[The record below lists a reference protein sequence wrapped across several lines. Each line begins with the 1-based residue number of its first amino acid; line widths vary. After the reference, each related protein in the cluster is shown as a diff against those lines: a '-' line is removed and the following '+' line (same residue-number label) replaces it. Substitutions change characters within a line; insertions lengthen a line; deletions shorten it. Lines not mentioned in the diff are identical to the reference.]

1 MTDQMIPGEIIPGD
15 ADDNILTGGAGPDT
29 LNGEGGNDTLTGG
42 LGDDELNGGEGV
54 DTAAFDDID
63 VPVTVALA
71 ADGSGTATRE
81 TGFSVSFEDVAVEPL
96 ADVEF
101 LTEALGG
108 NLYFNVHT
116 NDFNGGEIR
125 GQLDNLVSDTTD
137 GAVRTIVLGAE
148 LDAAQELG
156 PTSDSEATGEA
167 QVMITV
173 NNDTGVIT
181 YSTDLYITG
190 LATSDLLPVA
200 IFSAVHLHNAPRGA
214 NGPVVLDVI
223 QDAGGDVE
231 GNALIAS
238 ADTGDGNVFAEVTET
253 DTLTGIENITGS
265 NDNDEI
271 IASGGAPNV
280 LLGLA
285 GDDIL
290 AGGGGTDII
299 DGGEGNDTNSF
310 ANINAAAASPEGTG
324 VTVSLNADGSGTA
337 QYIAPNGNEI
347 NEEFAGIEN
356 IIGSNNND
364 EIIATGG
371 APNNIDGGAGD
382 DFIAG
387 GGGTD
392 VLSGGEGVDT
402 NSFSTIGVGVVANLG
417 SGSASYQTGGGTT
430 IFENFSGF
438 ENLDGSAQDDQL
450 FGDGGDNVLT
460 GNDGDDL
467 LSGRGGA
474 DTLEGGAGDDILQGG
489 GGNDVLDGGDGIDTA
504 DFRDINVN
512 AESPVGT
519 GVTAD
524 LSAGEAGYVAPSG
537 AAITDQ
543 ITNVEN
549 LTGSQNNDNLTGDD
563 GANVIAGGA
572 GDDVIN
578 GGAGNDV
585 LRGDALG
592 EGEAIT
598 VTVENLQGE
607 GGTFLTPLWFGFHDG
622 ANFDLFNAG
631 EAASLGLERLAED
644 GSVEGIA
651 AEFNQQAGENG
662 VDATIIGGS
671 GAPGPIDPGE
681 TASFSLNVDPNAVG
695 EGFFTWAT
703 MVIPSNDAF
712 LSVPDNALSDPIFD
726 EYGDFIGPLVI
737 ERTGSDVL
745 DAGTEVNNEED
756 AAFLNQTARDTG
768 LDENG
773 VVGAHEGFNGSVGNP
788 DGTPVNVLGGTTAAG
803 TIVDPTV
810 GDFTADDDP
819 VLRITIDRVEGGSD
833 LLDGGLGDDVID
845 GGLGADTLIGG
856 EGADTLLGGEGD
868 DILITDGL
876 DVLDGGEGIDTADYS
891 DFAENTVANTPGA
904 FNGVIVD
911 LDVNSA
917 GAAGTPGQDGAVLNT
932 PPGAVAVGGV
942 VPAANQ
948 IQSITDVENLVG
960 SAFNDGLFG
969 NNEVNVIS
977 AGDGNDVVHGFG
989 GDDFL
994 AGGEGIDT
1002 VLFAASPTGVVVDL
1016 NAQVSAEEFDAIAEA
1031 GSGPTAASG
1040 GTGLDVLS
1048 GFENVTGSANGDD
1061 VIIGDDV
1068 ANILLG
1074 QGGDDNLFGGGGDD
1088 DLVGGSGEDLII
1100 GGEGAD
1106 TLDGGADADILIGR
1120 SGEDTLLGRDGDDLL
1135 NGGGGTDLLR
1145 GGQGQD
1151 VVNGGTGQDVLF
1163 GNGGDDILNGGNGA
1177 DRLIGGRG
1185 ADNLIG
1191 GGGQDEL
1198 LGQGGSDILNG
1209 GNGADRLVG
1218 GRADDNL
1225 TGGDGADTFV
1235 FNGVS
1240 GSDIVTDFAS
1250 NDFIEIT
1257 GGASEFEDL
1266 DIEDTGVG
1274 ALISFAQA
1282 DILLL
1287 NVDADN
1293 LNAGDFVFS

>member
-1 MTDQMIPGEIIPGD
+1 MTDQIITGEIIPGD
-15 ADDNILTGGAGPDT
+15 ADDNILVGGAGPDT
-29 LNGEGGNDTLTGG
+29 LNGEGGDDQLTGG
-42 LGDDELNGGEGV
+42 LGDDELNGGDGV
-54 DTAAFDDID
+54 DTALFNDID

-81 TGFSVSFEDVAVEPL
+81 TGFAVSFEDVTVEPL
-96 ADVEF
+96 ADIEF
-101 LTEALGG
+101 LTESLDG

-125 GQLDNLVSDTTD
+125 GQLDELVSDTTD

-148 LDAAQELG
+148 LDAAQEPG

-167 QVMITV
+167 EVVITV
-173 NNDTGVIT
+173 NNDTGEIT
-181 YSTDLYITG
+181 YSTDLHITG

-200 IFSAVHLHNAPRGA
+200 IFSAIHLHNAPRGE
-214 NGPVVLDVI
+214 NGPVILDIV

-231 GNALIAS
+231 GNALIAG
-238 ADTGDGNVFAEVTET
+238 ADTGDGDVFVEVTET

-280 LLGLA
+280 LLGLD

-299 DGGEGNDTNSF
+299 DGGEGSDTNSF
-310 ANINAAAASPEGTG
+310 ANINAAAEVTEGTG

-337 QYIAPNGNEI
+337 QYIAPNGTEI

-356 IIGSNNND
+356 IIGSNNDD

-392 VLSGGEGVDT
+392 VLSGGEGIDT
-402 NSFSTIGVGVVANLG
+402 NSFSTIGVGVVADLG

-438 ENLDGSAQDDQL
+438 ENLDGSAEDDQL

-474 DTLEGGAGDDILQGG
+474 DTLDGGDGDDILQGG
-489 GGNDVLDGGDGIDTA
+489 GGNDVLDGGEGIDTA
-504 DFRDINVN
+504 DFRDINVG
-512 AESPVGT
+512 AESTEGT

-524 LSAGEAGYVAPSG
+524 LSAGEADYTAPSG

-543 ITNVEN
+543 ISNIEN
-549 LTGSQNNDNLTGDD
+549 ITGSQNNDDLTGDD
-563 GANVIAGGA
+563 GSNVIAGGA

-578 GGAGNDV
+578 GGAGDDV

-622 ANFDLFNAG
+622 ADFDLFNAG

-651 AEFNQQAGENG
+651 AEFNQQVGANG

-681 TASFSLNVDPNAVG
+681 VSSFTLNVDPNAVG
-695 EGFFTWAT
+695 AGFFTWAT

-737 ERTGSDVL
+737 ERSGSDVL

-768 LDENG
+768 VDENG
-773 VVGAHEGFNGSVGNP
+773 VVGLHEGFNGSVGNP
-788 DGTPVNVLGGTTAAG
+788 DGAPVNILGGTTAAG

-810 GDFTADDDP
+810 GDFTANDDP
-819 VLRITIDRVEGGSD
+819 VLRITIDRAAGGSD
-833 LLDGGLGDDVID
+833 VLDGGLGDDIID
-845 GGLGADTLIGG
+845 GGFGADTLIGG
-856 EGADTLLGGEGD
+856 EGDDTL
-868 DILITDGL
+868 ISDGL
-876 DVLDGGEGIDTADYS
+876 DVLDGGEGVDTADFS
-891 DFAENTVANTPGA
+891 DFAENTIANAPGA

-917 GAAGTPGQDGAVLNT
+917 GAVGTPGQDGAILNS
-932 PPGAVAVGGV
+932 PPAAVAVGGV

-948 IQSITDVENLVG
+948 VQSITDVENLIG
-960 SAFNDGLFG
+960 SDFNDGLFG

-977 AGDGNDVVHGFG
+977 AGDGDDVVHGFG

-994 AGGEGIDT
+994 AGGDGLDT
-1002 VLFAASPTGVVVDL
+1002 ILFSAAPVGVNVDL
-1016 NAQVSAEEFDAIAEA
+1016 NSQVSAEEFDAIAA
-1031 GSGPTAASG
+1031 NGSGPTASSG
-1040 GTGLDVLS
+1040 GAGQDVLS
-1048 GFENVTGSANGDD
+1048 GFENVTGSAVGDD
-1061 VIIGDDV
+1061 VIIGDGAD
-1068 ANILLG
+1068 NTLLG
-1074 QGGDDNLFGGGGDD
+1074 QGGDDNLFGGSGDD
-1088 DLVGGSGEDLII
+1088 ILRGGAGEDFVS
-1100 GGEGAD
+1100 GGEGD
-1106 TLDGGADADILIGR
+1106 DIVDGGADADILIGR
-1120 SGEDTLLGRDGDDLL
+1120 SGVDRLLGRSGEDVL
-1135 NGGGGTDLLR
+1135 NGGGGADLLR
-1145 GGQGQD
+1145 GGGGQD
-1151 VVNGGTGQDVLF
+1151 ALNGGAGQDVLL
-1163 GNGGDDILNGGNGA
+1163 GNGGADILNGG
-1177 DRLIGGRG
+1177 
-1185 ADNLIG
+1185 
-1191 GGGQDEL
+1191 
-1198 LGQGGSDILNG
+1198 S
-1209 GNGADRLVG
+1209 GADRLVG
-1218 GRADDNL
+1218 GRAADNL

-1250 NDFIEIT
+1250 NDLIEIT
-1257 GGASEFEDL
+1257 GGASEFADL
-1266 DIEDTGVG
+1266 DIDDTGVG

-1287 NVDADN
+1287 NVDADD
-1293 LNAGDFVFS
+1293 LTAGDFVFT